1 MIRSGGPSVKS
12 PPVKGPPG
20 GGRMVRQT
28 VSSPQ
33 VKGPPVRKTIQ
44 PEPESVPE
52 SSTAEEVVEEKEEEK
67 TPGIVEAIEP
77 GVPMTKGS
85 SGCFCSLFPGAYERN
100 LGLRQ
105 GFFDIRRKRITQ
117 SLSECP

>member
-1 MIRSGGPSVKS
+1 M
-12 PPVKGPPG
+12 
-20 GGRMVRQT
+20 
-28 VSSPQ
+28 
-33 VKGPPVRKTIQ
+33 
-44 PEPESVPE
+44 
-52 SSTAEEVVEEKEEEK
+52 
-67 TPGIVEAIEP
+67 PGIVEAIEP

-117 SLSECP
+117 SLSECLSQRGTYSIVVLINNAVANMALSQILHCGQ